1 MPDEIGSVRS
11 YLVVCLNPVIQ
22 TTLVFGRLV
31 KGEVNRTSKY
41 RVDPSG
47 KGINAARVL
56 GQVGRRAINLT
67 QLGGPARGWFLAMC
81 MADALELR
89 WVESG
94 ADIRFCSTIVDVA
107 DRSAT
112 ELVEEARPVAEGTAE
127 RILAE
132 FDRILPE
139 AATVM
144 LSGTKAAGFPA
155 DIMPEMARRAAGAG
169 KRIILDIKGR
179 DLLDCLPFRP
189 AVVKPN
195 LEELLQTYA
204 PDKAGAW
211 RLEAGEAAMRDL
223 VAGIGREYKEKHGA
237 WLVVTRGDRP
247 SLFWDGSGLRECPVL
262 PVAVLNPIG
271 SGDSFNVGVAT
282 ALEDGATIAEAVAEG
297 TRLGSLNAERLKP
310 GSIA

>member
-22 TTLVFGRLV
+22 TTLVFGRLA
-31 KGEVNRTSKY
+31 KGEVNRTSEY

-67 QLGGPARGWFLAMC
+67 QLGGPARDWFLAMC
-81 MADALELR
+81 RADALELR

-169 KRIILDIKGR
+169 KRIILDIKEGISSIACPSGPPSSSPISRSSSRPTLRTRPVPGGR
-179 DLLDCLPFRP
+179 
-189 AVVKPN
+189 KPGKPRC
-195 LEELLQTYA
+195 A
-204 PDKAGAW
+204 ISS
-211 RLEAGEAAMRDL
+211 R
-223 VAGIGREYKEKHGA
+223 
-237 WLVVTRGDRP
+237 
-247 SLFWDGSGLRECPVL
+247 GSGASTRK
-262 PVAVLNPIG
+262 
-271 SGDSFNVGVAT
+271 ST
-282 ALEDGATIAEAVAEG
+282 A
-297 TRLGSLNAERLKP
+297 P
-310 GSIA
+310 GSS